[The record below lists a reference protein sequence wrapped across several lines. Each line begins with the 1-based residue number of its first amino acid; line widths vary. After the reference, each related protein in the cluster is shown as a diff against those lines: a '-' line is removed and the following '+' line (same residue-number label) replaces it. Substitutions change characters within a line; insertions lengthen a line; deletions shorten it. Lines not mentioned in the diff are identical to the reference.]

1 MSESDKLV
9 VYYSCFNYEIDIQD
23 FDHIM
28 PLRNLVLQNLGEQWR
43 NMLQRE
49 LELLNI
55 SLAKYCL
62 ELCCEIYFSL
72 VSKCIENNYN
82 EFKELFISELL
93 LTRIWTVDNPECN
106 VLNELLTSF
115 YNLAKDSM
123 VDTVDFQ
130 FKILPSIKKQP
141 ELQPLVVAEEEV
153 TTFAEKIRH
162 VLRKVSLPLENI
174 IGPDITAKISG
185 YIKCLSSRVIKTQ
198 QVTSNFVTNIIEIK
212 PNSNSLKVRV
222 IQPAKEFY
230 DKVVDSWASIN
241 DRNNSTCFLL
251 DLKQKLGA
259 DWNEKL
265 VYPALCFYDIAKE
278 EWVKGKD
285 IGYNYFLRRVQHRLF
300 DLWRQSIIEISKNF
314 QEHMITK
321 TIV

>member
-1 MSESDKLV
+1 M
-9 VYYSCFNYEIDIQD
+9 
-23 FDHIM
+23 
-28 PLRNLVLQNLGEQWR
+28 
-43 NMLQRE
+43 
-49 LELLNI
+49 
-55 SLAKYCL
+55 
-62 ELCCEIYFSL
+62 
-72 VSKCIENNYN
+72 
-82 EFKELFISELL
+82 
-93 LTRIWTVDNPECN
+93 DNPECN

-123 VDTVDFQ
+123 VDTDDFQ

-141 ELQPLVVAEEEV
+141 ELQPLVVAEEAV

-230 DKVVDSWASIN
+230 DKVVDS
-241 DRNNSTCFLL
+241 
-251 DLKQKLGA
+251 
-259 DWNEKL
+259 
-265 VYPALCFYDIAKE
+265 
-278 EWVKGKD
+278 
-285 IGYNYFLRRVQHRLF
+285 
-300 DLWRQSIIEISKNF
+300 
-314 QEHMITK
+314 
-321 TIV
+321 